1 MESGGSSNPKHKSNT
16 KRTPQSGIV
25 IREPSAAPANIPN
38 NAAGLNPEQTFKRD
52 PDQYMPIANVI
63 RIMRRILPAHAKIAD
78 DAKETIQECVS
89 EFIGFITSEANDK
102 CHREY
107 RKTITPD
114 DVLSAM
120 GTLGFDNY
128 IEPLTF
134 YLNRYRAQDPERASM
149 HQLPFIRRAAGPVQ
163 PRPAAQMPVARPP
176 PLQVPPQT
184 AMRFAPPARFAVEGG
199 NYAALPQIGDYF
211 VGNEGGGEGSSGGYL
226 YDRYRQFR

>member
-1 MESGGSSNPKHKSNT
+1 
-16 KRTPQSGIV
+16 
-25 IREPSAAPANIPN
+25 
-38 NAAGLNPEQTFKRD
+38 
-52 PDQYMPIANVI
+52 MPIANVI